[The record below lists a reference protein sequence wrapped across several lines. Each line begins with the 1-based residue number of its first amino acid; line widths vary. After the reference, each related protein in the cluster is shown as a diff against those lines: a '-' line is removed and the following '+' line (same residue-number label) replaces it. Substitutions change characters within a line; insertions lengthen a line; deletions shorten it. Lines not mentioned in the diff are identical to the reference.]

1 MLEHM
6 LFMPFDMTVGE
17 RVPSAR
23 CASQSEESGE

>member
-6 LFMPFDMTVGE
+6 QSIPFEMTVGE

-23 CASQSEESGE
+23 CASESEESEE